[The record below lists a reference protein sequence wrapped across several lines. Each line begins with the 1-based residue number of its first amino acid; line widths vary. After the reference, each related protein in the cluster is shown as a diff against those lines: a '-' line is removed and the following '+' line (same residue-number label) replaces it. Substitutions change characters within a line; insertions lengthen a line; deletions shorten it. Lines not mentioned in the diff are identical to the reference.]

1 MSMPRIVLIDV
12 GGWQGGLGRGVHYP
26 NIGIA
31 YLAAALQRAGYGVTV
46 LDLNNEYLSE
56 EEILTSL
63 QSGQADLVGL
73 SVKTATMGSARRLG
87 ALIKSRYPRLPLV
100 VGGPHASVATTEI
113 AKEPWVDYLLVGEG
127 ELALAE
133 LGYRVA
139 GGMLTEGVTGVV
151 FCRTDHPLPPSVPAR
166 VPCLDDLEYPD
177 FSVFGSGVIEAVR
190 QSYPII
196 TSRGCPYQCTY
207 CSVRKISGSTVRYRS
222 PEAVVDE
229 LDRAR
234 QEYGIRGFEVV
245 DDSFNV
251 DMTRSKDI
259 CRLLIERG
267 LVMPWSCPNG
277 IRADRIDAELA
288 TLMARSGCLAVMIGI
303 ESADHDVLA
312 AVKKGESI
320 EAIEKGIRVLK
331 EAGLGVGG
339 FFIIGLPGDSYRA
352 QLRSV
357 DFALK
362 HGISAH
368 FNMLVPYP
376 GTEVYDWVVSHGR
389 FLEPGSGGM
398 HFSDSKVRPVFE
410 TDGFT
415 ARERQ
420 RAYEMAHTRLR
431 RFDMLIPHTVPVWRR
446 RLEVARL
453 MLRYDAGSLLPAA
466 VKAMV
471 RAAIGSRNVATQR
484 ED

>member
-1 MSMPRIVLIDV
+1 MPKIVLIDV
-12 GGWQGGLGRGVHYP
+12 GGWQGGLGRGVYYP

-31 YLAAALQRAGYGVTV
+31 YLAAALQRTGHEVVV
-46 LDLNNEYLSE
+46 LDLNNESFRE
-56 EEILTSL
+56 EDVLTSL
-63 QSGQADLVGL
+63 QLEKADLVGL
-73 SVKTATMGSARRLG
+73 SVKTATMGNARRLG
-87 ALIKSRYPRLPLV
+87 TLIKSRYPGLPLV
-100 VGGPHASVATTEI
+100 VGGPHASVSAVEI
-113 AKEPWVDYLLVGEG
+113 AKEPWADYLLLGEG

-133 LGYRVA
+133 LVYRVSE
-139 GGMLTEGVTGVV
+139 GMTTDGVTGVV
-151 FCRTDHPLPPSVPAR
+151 YCRTDHPLPSSAPAR
-166 VPCLDDLEYPD
+166 VSCLDDLDYPD
-177 FSVFGSGVIEAVR
+177 FTVFGSGVLEAVR

-207 CSVRKISGSTVRYRS
+207 CSVQKISGSTVRYRS

-229 LDRAR
+229 LAQAR

-251 DMTRSKDI
+251 DMARSKNI

-267 LVMPWSCPNG
+267 LIMPWSCPNG

-288 TLMARSGCLAVMIGI
+288 TLMVRSGCLSVMVGI
-303 ESADHDVLA
+303 ESADCDVLA

-320 EAIEKGIRVLK
+320 EAIEKGILVLK

-339 FFIIGLPGDSYRA
+339 FFIIGLPGDSYLA

-389 FLEPGSGGM
+389 FLEPGCEGV

-410 TDGFT
+410 TDSFT
-415 ARERQ
+415 ARERC

-446 RLEVARL
+446 RLEVVRL
-453 MLRYDAGSLLPAA
+453 MLRYDASSLLPAA
-466 VKAMV
+466 AKAMARV
-471 RAAIGSRNVATQR
+471 RSQLSIWFQSPI
-484 ED
+484 E

>member
-1 MSMPRIVLIDV
+1 MSRIVLIDV
-12 GGWQGGLGRGVHYP
+12 GGWQGGVGRGVHYP

-31 YLAAALQRAGYGVTV
+31 YVAAALQRAGFGVTV
-46 LDLNNEYLSE
+46 LDLNNESISE
-56 EEILTSL
+56 EDILASL
-63 QSGQADLVGL
+63 QPGQADLVGL
-73 SVKTATMGSARRLG
+73 SVKTATMSNARRLG

-100 VGGPHASVATTEI
+100 VGGPHASVATAEI

-127 ELALAE
+127 EYALAE
-133 LGYRVA
+133 LGYRIA
-139 GGMLTEGVTGVV
+139 EGMPAEGVTGVV
-151 FCRTDHPLPPSVPAR
+151 SCHTDHPLRLSTPAR
-166 VPCLDDLEYPD
+166 VSCLDELNYPD
-177 FSVFGSGVIEAVR
+177 FSVFGSGVLEAVR

-222 PEAVVDE
+222 PKAVVDE
-229 LDRAR
+229 LGQAR

-245 DDSFNV
+245 DDAFNV
-251 DMTRSKDI
+251 DMARSKDI

-267 LVMPWSCPNG
+267 LIMPWSCPNG
-277 IRADRIDAELA
+277 VRADRIDAELA
-288 TLMARSGCLAVMIGI
+288 TLMARSGCLSVMVGI
-303 ESADHDVLA
+303 ESADRDVLA

-320 EAIEKGIRVLK
+320 EAIEKGICVLK
-331 EAGLGVGG
+331 KAGLGVGG

-352 QLRSV
+352 QLCSV

-362 HGISAH
+362 HDISAH

-389 FLEPGSGGM
+389 FLELGCEGM

-410 TDGFT
+410 TDSFT

-446 RLEVARL
+446 RLEVVRFT
-453 MLRYDAGSLLPAA
+453 LRYDAGSLLPAA
-466 VKAMV
+466 VKAMA
-471 RAAIGSRNVATQR
+471 RAAIGFRNAVTRR

>member
-1 MSMPRIVLIDV
+1 MPRIILIDV
-12 GGWQGGLGRGVHYP
+12 GGWQGGVGRGVHYP

-46 LDLNNEYLSE
+46 LDLNNESLSE
-56 EEILTSL
+56 EEILASL
-63 QSGQADLVGL
+63 QQSQADLVGL
-73 SVKTATMGSARRLG
+73 SVKTATMDNARRLG
-87 ALIKSRYPRLPLV
+87 ALIKSHYPRLPMV
-100 VGGPHASVATTEI
+100 VGGPHASVATAEL
-113 AKEPWVDYLLVGEG
+113 AKEPWVDYLLLGEG
-127 ELALAE
+127 EFAFVELAR
-133 LGYRVA
+133 RVA
-139 GGMLTEGVTGVV
+139 EGKRIEAMTGVV
-151 FCRTDHPLPPSVPAR
+151 SCRTVPPLPFPAPSR
-166 VPCLDDLEYPD
+166 VSHLDNLEYPN
-177 FSVFGSGVIEAVR
+177 FSVFGNGVLEAIR

-196 TSRGCPYQCTY
+196 TSRGCPYLCTY

-229 LDRAR
+229 LYQAR

-251 DMTRSKDI
+251 DMTRSKEI
-259 CRLLIERG
+259 CQLLIERG

-288 TLMARSGCLAVMIGI
+288 TLMARSGCVAVMVGI
-303 ESADHDVLA
+303 ESADSDVLA
-312 AVKKGESI
+312 AVKKGESL

-376 GTEVYDWVVSHGR
+376 GTEVYDWAVSHGR
-389 FLEPGSGGM
+389 FLNPDCEGM
-398 HFSDSKVRPVFE
+398 HFSDSKVQPVFE
-410 TDGFT
+410 TDGFN

-431 RFDMLIPHTVPVWRR
+431 RFDMLIPYTVPVWRR
-446 RLEVARL
+446 RLEVVML
-453 MLRYDAGSLLPAA
+453 MLRYDVSSLLPTT
-466 VKAMV
+466 VKKLV
-471 RAAIGSRNVATQR
+471 HAAIGFRNFATRR

>member
-1 MSMPRIVLIDV
+1 MPKIVLIDV
-12 GGWQGGLGRGVHYP
+12 GGWQGGIGRGVHYP

-31 YLAAALQRAGYGVTV
+31 YLTAALQRMGHGVTV
-46 LDLNNEYLSE
+46 LDLNNESIRE
-56 EEILTSL
+56 KDILASL
-63 QSGQADLVGL
+63 QPGQADLVGL
-73 SVKTATMGSARRLG
+73 SVKTATMGNARRLG
-87 ALIKSRYPRLPLV
+87 ALIKSRYPSLPLV
-100 VGGPHASVATTEI
+100 VGGPHASVAAAEI
-113 AKEPWVDYLLVGEG
+113 AEEPWADYLLLGEG

-133 LGYRVA
+133 LVYRV
-139 GGMLTEGVTGVV
+139 TEGMTTDGVKGVV
-151 FCRTDHPLPPSVPAR
+151 SCRTDRPSLFSAPAR
-166 VPCLDDLEYPD
+166 VSCLDDLDYPD
-177 FSVFGSGVIEAVR
+177 FSVFGSGVLEAVR

-222 PEAVVDE
+222 PESIADE
-229 LDRAR
+229 LSRA
-234 QEYGIRGFEVV
+234 QQVYDIRGFEVV

-251 DMTRSKDI
+251 DMKRSKDI

-267 LVMPWSCPNG
+267 LIMPWSCPNG

-288 TLMARSGCLAVMIGI
+288 DLMVRSGCLSVMVGI
-303 ESADHDVLA
+303 ESADRDVLE

-320 EAIEKGIRVLK
+320 EAIEKGICVLK

-339 FFIIGLPGDSYRA
+339 FFIIGLPGDSYPA

-389 FLEPGSGGM
+389 FLESGCEGM
-398 HFSDSKVRPVFE
+398 HFSDSNVRPVFE
-410 TDGFT
+410 TDSFT
-415 ARERQ
+415 ARERR

-446 RLEVARL
+446 RLEVMRL

-466 VKAMV
+466 LRAMA
-471 RAAIGSRNVATQR
+471 RAAIGFRNVARQR
-484 ED
+484 KD